1 MMNHYTKLAAKN
13 YERSNTSDEQWGG
26 RNHRSSTDAA
36 MIKLL
41 GYESTCMNTDTMIII
56 DHVPNP

>member
-41 GYESTCMNTDTMIII
+41 GYESARVNKDTLILMNYDARW
-56 DHVPNP
+56 